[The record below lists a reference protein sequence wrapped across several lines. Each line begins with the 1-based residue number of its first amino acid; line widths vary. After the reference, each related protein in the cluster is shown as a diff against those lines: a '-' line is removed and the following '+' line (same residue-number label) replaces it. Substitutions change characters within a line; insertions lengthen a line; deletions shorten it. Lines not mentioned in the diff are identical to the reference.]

1 MPHIPQFP
9 PIWRDW
15 APGNPFDIE
24 PPLPRFMWNPLTP
37 EEVAK
42 LEAEFGPWA
51 ARRTLGMLSPAE
63 TYETARAFAKS
74 MYESMKARALAGL
87 PPMPPA
93 PPTVKRERKPRE
105 RVSKEVEELA
115 EIMKP
120 KVLTPELEAD
130 LTARVLSTIHRAK
143 RPLNIEFQQTLSK
156 SVIAWAEA
164 EGVKLTE
171 DEAARIVKSAI
182 ATLKPEVA
190 VRTKEGEIIRWET
203 AEGIALP
210 PEMWPART

>member
-1 MPHIPQFP
+1 MHIPKFP
-9 PIWRDW
+9 PQFNEWKP
-15 APGNPFDIE
+15 AEPPH
-24 PPLPRFMWNPLTP
+24 PPLPSWVFNPLIP
-37 EEVAK
+37 EEIAK
-42 LEAEFGPWA
+42 LEEEFGPWA

-63 TYETARAFAKS
+63 TYETARAFARS

-87 PPMPPA
+87 PPIPPT

-105 RVSKEVEELA
+105 KMAKEVEELA

-120 KVLTPELEAD
+120 RVLTPELEAD
-130 LTARVLSTIHRAK
+130 LTARVLSIIHKAK
-143 RPLNIEFQQTLSK
+143 RPLNVEFQQMLSK
-156 SVIAWAEA
+156 SVIAWADA

-190 VRTKEGEIIRWET
+190 VRTKEGEIVRWET
-203 AEGIALP
+203 TEGIPLP
-210 PEMWPART
+210 PEMWPSKA